1 MRYAPAVI
9 VSVVLLT
16 LFCFQADAGLFKN
29 RRASACAPA
38 ATSCAGAAACAGAVQ
53 VAPAPAVPVPAA
65 PAACAG
71 AKATGCAG
79 ATGCSGTQRAPRQR
93 ILFRGKAGC

>member
-1 MRYAPAVI
+1 MRYVPAVI
-9 VSVVLLT
+9 FAFVVMLILS
-16 LFCFQADAGLFKN
+16 FKADAGLFKK
-29 RRASACAPA
+29 RASACAPA

-53 VAPAPAVPVPAA
+53 VAPAPAPAA

-71 AKATGCAG
+71 AKSTGCAG

-93 ILFRGKAGC
+93 LFFRAKSGC